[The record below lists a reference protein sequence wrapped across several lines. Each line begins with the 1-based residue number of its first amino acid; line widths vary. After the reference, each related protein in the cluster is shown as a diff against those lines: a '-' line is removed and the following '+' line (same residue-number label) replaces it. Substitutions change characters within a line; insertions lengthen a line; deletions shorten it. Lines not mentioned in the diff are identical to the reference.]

1 MISFLKVLN
10 PLLVSSFSIR
20 FIGYRVHCR
29 SGGTITLSSIY
40 EFHKCKHNSST
51 PTSLFIVIARGTRI
65 LLVAFD
71 VVVMCFVAQELVNF
85 SHFYPQ
91 FLSFLNF
98 LLCTLFVYY
107 INKNFHQHKSI
118 TSYLFPFM
126 LFWLVCL
133 VVAIIIYS
141 FKVFFNTLP
150 PTYRINRAMAKNGNL
165 LIPLN
170 L

>member
-85 SHFYPQ
+85 SHFFRNSYL
-91 FLSFLNF
+91 FSIFFFALCLFIILIKIFTSIKASLAIYF
-98 LLCTLFVYY
+98 LLCCFG
-107 INKNFHQHKSI
+107 
-118 TSYLFPFM
+118 
-126 LFWLVCL
+126 
-133 VVAIIIYS
+133 S
-141 FKVFFNTLP
+141 F
-150 PTYRINRAMAKNGNL
+150 A
-165 LIPLN
+165 
-170 L
+170 